1 MREEAL
7 LRTNPVEYL
16 QRENKR
22 LMATTMRLEQELDE
36 IANEVLVACNSKVKL
51 MHDLDKADDKADT
64 LNAELLTTRKQL
76 VDAEEEKVRLE
87 EEVSRVKELC
97 RAEVERA
104 ESEIRSNRKIID
116 EYKRIC
122 RNHQM
127 KADIV
132 EERGE
137 RQLEMMKET
146 VKNCSQC
153 SRAIGQ
159 LIEKSREEESAEE
172 GGGGTNETNNGS
184 VRQKINDLEM
194 ELIKTKM
201 ALAEAEDKN
210 TVSYMMDARF
220 ALCN

>member
-36 IANEVLVACNSKVKL
+36 IASEVLAACNSKVKL
-51 MHDLDKADDKADT
+51 MHDLDKAEDKADT

-76 VDAEEEKVRLE
+76 VDAEEEKIRLE

-104 ESEIRSNRKIID
+104 EGEICSNRKIID

-127 KADIV
+127 KADRV
-132 EERGE
+132 AERGE
-137 RQLEMMKET
+137 RQLEMVKEA
-146 VKNCSQC
+146 VKDCAQCAAAVSQV
-153 SRAIGQ
+153 
-159 LIEKSREEESAEE
+159 IENSREVDGAEE
-172 GGGGTNETNNGS
+172 GGGAASGETSSGS
-184 VRQKINDLEM
+184 VKQKINDLEM

-210 TVSYMMDARF
+210 TVGF
-220 ALCN
+220 IVGT